1 MPCHL
6 WWRRRWGWQS
16 RASCATSPLPRL
28 QPSVQGQPSNP
39 LDAASGRGV
48 VAKDGSGS
56 RSRTAA
62 AAELQRL
69 AALDRRALRL
79 LPKDAF
85 LRGWHALLFLF
96 PELHPDNALDH
107 GETIEAAPPNQL
119 TLPGFEQLAACRYVR
134 SGWPVA
140 LELLGREAGGVSRR
154 QKLEN
159 ATSTVSK
166 PNTLG
171 CEPCPVSA
179 PSP

>member
-1 MPCHL
+1 M
-6 WWRRRWGWQS
+6 
-16 RASCATSPLPRL
+16 
-28 QPSVQGQPSNP
+28 
-39 LDAASGRGV
+39 
-48 VAKDGSGS
+48 

-96 PELHPDNALDH
+96 PGLHPDNALDH

-119 TLPGFEQLAACRYVR
+119 TLPGFEQLVARRYVR

-140 LELLGREAGGVSRR
+140 LELLGREAWRR
-154 QKLEN
+154 FEAGEIGEHGFYCVEAQRAGLRHSIGAERTEPRY
-159 ATSTVSK
+159 ATRRS
-166 PNTLG
+166 
-171 CEPCPVSA
+171 
-179 PSP
+179 